1 MFHQF
6 TSIDSVNNALHP
18 VYKQQIEQA
27 LQQAGPLLAVLEIYA
42 HFEKLQSPPAP
53 SPVGAHL
60 TRLSFETWKD
70 PQKHFDQLKNYY
82 LSLGDQASYFS
93 WMENINKLIQDNKK
107 LLAYT
112 VPLFAASQ
120 MRSMSNYPSP
130 AQTIFLKLLDPIIN
144 SKGPYRDSAAPSPEK
159 TPNASIHIFLHA
171 GRVPLVMTCHSEITL
186 LKWQN
191 ELEAATA
198 ILIPQVIVEIEKNLP
213 DNANEMMQSALR
225 EQYRSWKRKLP
236 TLGERRD
243 WKWLPNLM

>member
-1 MFHQF
+1 
-6 TSIDSVNNALHP
+6 LHP